1 MKMADALKSK
11 LHYIMLMGN
20 DGNQI
25 VIGTDDLAEVS
36 RQSWFRRMTG
46 EETVRETV
54 RYVEREPEVE
64 VEPRRQVRQ
73 PVQREPVRQPV
84 QQQRQQP
91 QQQQQPQQRPPQR
104 QVIPTTFLEIPIESM
119 NDNIWESLT
128 EEQQDQYRQKWM
140 GDQ

>member
-36 RQSWFRRMTG
+36 RQTWFKRMTG
-46 EETVRETV
+46 EGTQQSKRVEVDIDEDELLRREEQV
-54 RYVEREPEVE
+54 KRAEERLQAQREVE
-64 VEPRRQVRQ
+64 ARRRQE
-73 PVQREPVRQPV
+73 PVQRVQQPV

-91 QQQQQPQQRPPQR
+91 QQ
-104 QVIPTTFLEIPIESM
+104 
-119 NDNIWESLT
+119 
-128 EEQQDQYRQKWM
+128 
-140 GDQ
+140 